1 MSRTRRERE
10 PNEILSGSPQ
20 PGEPVYLAVA
30 RLRRPH
36 GIAGEILMEMITDT
50 QENLSAGKEVYIGEE
65 KIASQVIALRPVD
78 KLWLITLTGF
88 EDRESVARFSNQWLY
103 MKIDQLQ
110 PLPEGRFYHHEVI
123 GMQVLNEADKV
134 LGVVSEIL
142 ITGANDVYVVKNEQG
157 EEMLV
162 PVVKSVIQKMDRKNR
177 TIVIRPQEWE

>member
-1 MSRTRRERE
+1 
-10 PNEILSGSPQ
+10 
-20 PGEPVYLAVA
+20 
-30 RLRRPH
+30 
-36 GIAGEILMEMITDT
+36 MITDT
-50 QENLSAGKEVYIGEE
+50 LENLAAGKEVYIGET
-65 KIASQVIALRPVD
+65 KIPSQVISLRPID

-88 EDRESVARFSNQWLY
+88 GDRESGKNVL
-103 MKIDQLQ
+103 